1 VGDNP
6 EEITKTEKISL
17 FYYIISAQ
25 AVNMVKFV
33 VWLLSRDREVAERWY
48 KLFTRERFEVQALPE
63 IAAIDGSGQGA
74 WGIVFAE
81 AAPGG
86 FPNVKDLQ
94 SAIAGRKHISF
105 IVFARPEKAT
115 NAMISEFLEK
125 GADDFITSDID
136 EKILL
141 SKTKAHIR
149 RLLPS
154 LNLARTVITSQN
166 GAVEI
171 DRTRRTV
178 VVGKKTAAEKTL
190 ENLTPKEFEIFYM
203 LLGSEAAVVTR
214 EMLMNEIWQDKAGHV
229 NNETV
234 DKHVETLRHKLGPY
248 GKNIRTVYGAGYTYK
263 AG

>member
-1 VGDNP
+1 
-6 EEITKTEKISL
+6 
-17 FYYIISAQ
+17 
-25 AVNMVKFV
+25 MVKFM
-33 VWLLSRDREVAERWY
+33 VWILAKDKAISEKWY
-48 KLFTRERFEVQALPE
+48 RMFTRERFEAKILPDLAALG
-63 IAAIDGSGQGA
+63 AQDQDGA

-81 AAPGG
+81 IASGAMSS
-86 FPNVKDLQ
+86 VKDLQ
-94 SAIAGRKHISF
+94 AALSGRKHISF
-105 IVFARPEKAT
+105 IVFSQPDKTT
-115 NAMISEFLEK
+115 NTLISEFLEK
-125 GADDFITSDID
+125 GADDFVTSDID

-141 SKTKAHIR
+141 SKMKAHIR

-154 LNLARTVITSQN
+154 INLARTLVASKN

-178 VVGKKTAAEKTL
+178 TVGKKTAGEKTL

-203 LLGSEAAVVTR
+203 LLGSEEAVVTR
-214 EMLMNEIWQDKAGHV
+214 EALMLEIWQEKAGLV

-234 DKHVETLRHKLGPY
+234 DKHVETLRHKLGAY